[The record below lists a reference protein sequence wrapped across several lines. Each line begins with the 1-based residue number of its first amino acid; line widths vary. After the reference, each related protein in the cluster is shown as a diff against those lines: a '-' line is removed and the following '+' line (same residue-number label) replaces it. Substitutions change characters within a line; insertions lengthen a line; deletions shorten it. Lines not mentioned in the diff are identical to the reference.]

1 LDSLRDRGEMN
12 PLDRKAFEII
22 SSHSQRGGIVQSE
35 LWKMLGVDSK
45 EGSKIV
51 LRLLRRGLITRK
63 EVSYNGRKTYILI
76 VAHHSEGSEIDIRI
90 DDVIQIPCFTCEY
103 LYLECGDTSKLNPSS
118 CVKMSNFIKGL
129 GNSYNGA
136 KSK

>member
-1 LDSLRDRGEMN
+1 LDSLREHGEMN

-22 SSHSQRGGIVQSE
+22 SSYSQKGGIVQSE
-35 LWKMLGVDSK
+35 LWKILGVDSK

-51 LRLLRRGLITRK
+51 LRLLRRGLISRR
-63 EVSYNGRKTYILI
+63 EVNHNGRKTYILV
-76 VAHHSEGSEIDIRI
+76 VAHQSEGAEIDISI

-118 CVKMSNFIKGL
+118 CVKMSNFVKSL
-129 GNSYNGA
+129 GNSYMRL
-136 KSK
+136 KS